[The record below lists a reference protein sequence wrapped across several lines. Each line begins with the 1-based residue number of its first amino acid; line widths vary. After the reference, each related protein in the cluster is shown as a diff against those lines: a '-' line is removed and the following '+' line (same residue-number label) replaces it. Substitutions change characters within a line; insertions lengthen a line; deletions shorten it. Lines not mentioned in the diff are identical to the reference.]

1 MAKFKTTILL
11 EDADEKDYS
20 TLQHEL
26 EKQSLKSKKQVI
38 KSKNNATGKEE
49 YQWKGDVTIQEIAN
63 AIFRAATKTG
73 KKFSFT
79 IIRSRLIAG

>member
-1 MAKFKTTILL
+1 MAKFKTAIQL
-11 EDADEKDYS
+11 EDGDEKDYS
-20 TLQHEL
+20 TLHHEL

-38 KSKNNATGKEE
+38 KSKSNFAGKEE
-49 YQWKGDVTIQEIAN
+49 YQWKGDITIQEIAN

-79 IIRSRLIAG
+79 IIRSKLIAG

>member
-1 MAKFKTTILL
+1 MAKFKTTIQL

-20 TLQHEL
+20 TLHHEL
-26 EKQSLKSKKQVI
+26 EKQSLKT
-38 KSKNNATGKEE
+38 KNHLVKGKASSSGKEE
-49 YQWKGDVTIQEIAN
+49 YQWNGNITIQEIAN

-79 IIRSRLIAG
+79 IIRSKLMAG